1 MTDGMDCTDYSVL
14 MSVYEKEDASNLA
27 QSMESI
33 FFQTVPAN
41 DFVLVCDGPLT
52 PALEEVIRDYSFR
65 YPDILHVVRLSE
77 NRGLGEALNAGLTHC
92 RNELVAR
99 MDSDD
104 WSYPDRC
111 EKQLRMFSRYPDAD
125 IVSGAIEE
133 FTEDPDVITG
143 IRSLPPDPIAIRRFS
158 RKRNPFNHPAV
169 MFRKKAVTDAGGYNE
184 RFHLFEDYY
193 LWIRMLQNDC
203 KGYNITSPVLKM
215 RTSEEQMLRRGG
227 WRYTKE
233 MLAFHRWILRT
244 HWSKPLDYLTGAL
257 PHAVVCL
264 LPNRLRLKVYRML
277 R

>member
-1 MTDGMDCTDYSVL
+1 MPYRDYSVL

-33 FFQTVPAN
+33 FLQTVPTD

-52 PALEEVIRDYSFR
+52 PALDEVIEKYRR
-65 YPDILHVVRLSE
+65 KYPHILHIVRLSS
-77 NRGLGEALNAGLTHC
+77 NRGLGEALNAGLSHC
-92 RNELVAR
+92 KNELVAR

-111 EKQLRMFSRYPDAD
+111 ARQLSMFDLHPEVD
-125 IVSGAIEE
+125 IVSGTIEE
-133 FTEDPDVITG
+133 FKDDPDIITG
-143 IRSLPPDPIAIRRFS
+143 ARTLPVNSSAIRRFS

-169 MFRKKAVTDAGGYNE
+169 MFRKKAVEDAGGYNE

-193 LWIRMLQNDC
+193 LWIRMLQNGSE
-203 KGYNITSPVLKM
+203 GYNLKNPVLKM

-227 WRYTKE
+227 WRYTKD
-233 MLAFHRWILRT
+233 MLAFHRWILRS
-244 HWSKPLDYLTGAL
+244 HWSRPSDFLTGAL

-264 LPNRLRLKVYRML
+264 LPNKLRLRIYQTL